1 MIYSV
6 IYVNHHAKTA
16 KKYIYYDFHTIA
28 WDTGIRGLS
37 TDFSILSQSYSEPL
51 MSKDIVELD

>member
-6 IYVNHHAKTA
+6 IYGNHHAKTA
-16 KKYIYYDFHTIA
+16 KKYILRLSHSIA

-37 TDFSILSQSYSEPL
+37 TDFAILSQSYSEPL